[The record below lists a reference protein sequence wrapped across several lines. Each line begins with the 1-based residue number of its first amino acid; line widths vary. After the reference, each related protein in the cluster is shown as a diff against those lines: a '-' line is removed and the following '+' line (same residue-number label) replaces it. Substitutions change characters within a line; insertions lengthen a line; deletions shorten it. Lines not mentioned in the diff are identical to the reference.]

1 MSTTVNGLQAG
12 RPAVNLSGA
21 HGDEAG
27 LLAQLRAGDGRAYE
41 ALVRACSGRLL
52 AAARRLLRN
61 EEDARDAVQEAFLL
75 AFRAVDRFEG
85 ASSLSTWLHRI
96 AINCALMKIRS
107 RACRPE
113 SSIEELLPRFEAD
126 GHTTVPYEPWPE
138 SGESA
143 VLSAEMRA
151 EVRAAIDRL
160 PETHRM
166 VLLLRDIEELS
177 TEEAAEVLGITP
189 NAVKIRLH
197 RARQA
202 LRELLDPAIRSRG
215 SEPGA

>member
-1 MSTTVNGLQAG
+1 MSTTVNSPRIEPEIAAP
-12 RPAVNLSGA
+12 RC
-21 HGDEAG
+21 DESD
-27 LLAQLRAGDGRAYE
+27 LLRLLRAGDGRAYE
-41 ALVRACSGRLL
+41 KLVRAYSPRLL
-52 AAARRLLRN
+52 GAARRLLRC

-75 AFRAVDRFEG
+75 AFRAIDRFEG

-113 SSIEELLPRFEAD
+113 TPIEDLLPRFEAD
-126 GHTTVPYEPWPE
+126 GHPGAPFEPWPD
-138 SGESA
+138 
-143 VLSAEMRA
+143 SAETNAVRSETRA

-160 PETHRM
+160 PETHRT

-177 TEEAAEVLGITP
+177 TEEAAQVLGITP

-202 LRELLDPAIRSRG
+202 LRSLLDPMMRRAPSDDL
-215 SEPGA
+215 AD